1 VIGAGDTVP
10 DAGVWITTRT
20 KVTTSRLAE
29 KGPYFL
35 LFYFADW
42 TGT

>member
-1 VIGAGDTVP
+1 MIGPGEAVP
-10 DAGVWITTRT
+10 DAGVWITTRR
-20 KVTTSRLAE
+20 KVTTSQLAGE
-29 KGPYFL
+29 GPYFL